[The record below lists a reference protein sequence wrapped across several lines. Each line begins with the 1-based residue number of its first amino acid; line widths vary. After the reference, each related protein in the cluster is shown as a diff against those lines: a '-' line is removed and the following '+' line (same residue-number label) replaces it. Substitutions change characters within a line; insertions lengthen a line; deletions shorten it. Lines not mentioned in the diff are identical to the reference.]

1 MMSKYILI
9 FSNYED
15 ITNYFRKFENID
27 KHKKKRIAFNPTTQ
41 I

>member
-1 MMSKYILI
+1 MKISQII
-9 FSNYED
+9 
-15 ITNYFRKFENID
+15 FRKFENID